1 MSARAFAPAVAGVV
15 ALALLTGACGGRV
28 ARTAEQTYMGAQ
40 HNWAFRREHPDADRL
55 FNAFDYGHAALYETL
70 IRRPGASAAAV
81 DGPLFDDVTQRVLKH
96 PPAVPL
102 AEQAIGPSYAT
113 MVPEVVAMF
122 EWAHALHRQL
132 YDVLADPRVWPADRD
147 ARVAELMRYYAS
159 RPDLAFS
166 AKPKSMD
173 LMEGQPYSLAFRR
186 QDPKYNGLLWS
197 YHWMQMALYDAL
209 LDANDAAA
217 RRANVSAT
225 VARFRAIV
233 DGPAAGFPATM
244 PMSAAVAPRF
254 SERYPEAA
262 IVFDN
267 MHALHDVVADILTS
281 PDIPRDRKR
290 RAILTAAARYR
301 DSTTAIMTVQEWR
314 EMAQQMGDGLPR

>member
-1 MSARAFAPAVAGVV
+1 MRARATSSALSLVLLATACVAG
-15 ALALLTGACGGRV
+15 GGHV
-28 ARTAEQTYMGAQ
+28 ARTAEQTYLGAQ
-40 HNWAFRREHPDADRL
+40 HNWAFRREHPEADRL

-70 IRRPGASAAAV
+70 IRRPGAARAI

-96 PPAVPL
+96 PPSVPL

-113 MVPEVVAMF
+113 LVPEVVAMF
-122 EWAHALHRQL
+122 EWAHVLHRQL

-147 ARVAELMRYYAS
+147 ARVAELLRYYAS
-159 RPDLAFS
+159 RRDLAFS

-173 LMEGQPYSLAFRR
+173 LMEGQPYSLVFRG

-209 LDANDAAA
+209 LDADDAAS
-217 RRANVSAT
+217 RRANVDAT

-233 DGPAAGFPATM
+233 DGPASGLPATM

-267 MHALHDVVADILTS
+267 MHALHDVVADILAS
-281 PDIPRDRKR
+281 PDIPRSAKR

-301 DSTTAIMTVQEWR
+301 DSTTAVMSVSEWR
-314 EMAQQMGDGLPR
+314 EMGRAMGDGLERR